1 MSNLP
6 PRSNSFFFASQ
17 AGCLLPF
24 FIVFNLLFGWMFFK
38 PLPWLL
44 IEVILILSFILTV
57 RIAMSKVFSPPS
69 KRDNVIDIEGQVVEE
84 KKKLK

>member
-1 MSNLP
+1 
-6 PRSNSFFFASQ
+6 
-17 AGCLLPF
+17 
-24 FIVFNLLFGWMFFK
+24 MFFK